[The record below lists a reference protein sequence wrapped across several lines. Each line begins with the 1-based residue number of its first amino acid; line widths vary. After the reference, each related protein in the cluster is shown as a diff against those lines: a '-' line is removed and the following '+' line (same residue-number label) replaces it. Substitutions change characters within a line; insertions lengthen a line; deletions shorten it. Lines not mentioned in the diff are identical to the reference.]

1 MTQIQWAAD
10 RGRPGVPVV
19 PSSRIPP
26 KKMPAPTLAPPPE
39 PTPAPPK
46 PVLKFRKPPNMTD
59 AAYRIALEV
68 GLRYDVTLPQ
78 MMEDLRYKEVVH
90 ARWETWYRIW
100 RELGHS
106 YPRIARAFGKDHS
119 TVIYG
124 VRQHQKRV
132 REAAKG

>member
-1 MTQIQWAAD
+1 MSQVQWFAQ

-26 KKMPAPTLAPPPE
+26 PPKKKVPTLAPVAE
-39 PTPAPPK
+39 PAPPK
-46 PVLKFRKPPNMTD
+46 PVLKFKKPPNMTD

-78 MMEDLRYKEVVH
+78 MMEDLRYRDIVQ

-119 TVIYG
+119 TVLYG
-124 VRQHQKRV
+124 VRKHQKRM
-132 REAAKG
+132 REAEAA